1 MGIDRRIFREFYVEF
16 ESWEGRNIYN
26 IAYFAF

>member
-1 MGIDRRIFREFYVEF
+1 MDRRIFREFYVEF

>member
-1 MGIDRRIFREFYVEF
+1 MNIDRRIFREFYVK
-16 ESWEGRNIYN
+16 SKSPEGLNIYN